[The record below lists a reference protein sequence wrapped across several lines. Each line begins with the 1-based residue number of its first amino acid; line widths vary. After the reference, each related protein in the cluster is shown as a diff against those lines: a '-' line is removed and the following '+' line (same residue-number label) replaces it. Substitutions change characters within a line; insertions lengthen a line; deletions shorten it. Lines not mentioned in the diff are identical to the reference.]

1 MSFEKPE
8 LKRTDTEQV
17 VIDDPP
23 KEVSQEELELL
34 DMKEKAMKCKI
45 IALESLGHNPL
56 SNPTNMN
63 KRDKKK
69 VLDIMT
75 KWFHTKSDEE
85 IQDEF
90 NDIVLCKVLN
100 ETDDYT
106 KYGVE
111 NNRVG
116 QPLVPDDMV
125 VYDVAGNTL
134 TGEEMNKEIRESND
148 KIFNN

>member
-23 KEVSQEELELL
+23 KEVSAEELELL

-116 QPLVPDDMV
+116 QPLMPDDMI

>member
-1 MSFEKPE
+1 MEKPVLE
-8 LKRTDTEQV
+8 RTDTTIVEE
-17 VIDDPP
+17 PEP
-23 KEVSQEELELL
+23 KKVSEEELELL
-34 DMKEKAMKCKI
+34 DMKEKAMKCKV

-56 SNPTNMN
+56 TNPSSMN

-69 VLDIMT
+69 VLDVMT

-106 KYGVE
+106 KLKVE
-111 NNRVG
+111 NNRIG
-116 QPLVPDDMV
+116 QPELPPDMV
-125 VYDVAGNTL
+125 MYDVAGNTI
-134 TGEEMNKEIRESND
+134 TSEEMNKEIRKNND
-148 KIFNN
+148 EIFNN

>member
-23 KEVSQEELELL
+23 KEVSAEELELL

>member
-1 MSFEKPE
+1 MSLAKPE
-8 LKRTDTEQV
+8 LKRAETELPTEDPKV
-17 VIDDPP
+17 VSP
-23 KEVSQEELELL
+23 EELELL
-34 DMKEKAMKCKI
+34 DMKEKAMKCKV

-56 SNPTNMN
+56 TNPTMLN

-69 VLDIMT
+69 VLDVMT

-85 IQDEF
+85 INDEF

-111 NNRVG
+111 NNRIG
-116 QPLVPDDMV
+116 QPLMPDDMV
-125 VYDVAGNTL
+125 VYDVAGNTI
-134 TGEEMNKEIRESND
+134 TSEEMNKEIRKQND
-148 KIFNN
+148 EIFNN

>member
-1 MSFEKPE
+1 MSLAKPE
-8 LKRTDTEQV
+8 LKRTDTELPT
-17 VIDDPP
+17 DDP
-23 KEVSQEELELL
+23 KVVSPEELELL
-34 DMKEKAMKCKI
+34 DMKEKAMKCKV

-56 SNPTNMN
+56 TNPTMLN

-69 VLDIMT
+69 VLDVMT

-85 IQDEF
+85 INDEF

-111 NNRVG
+111 NNRIG
-116 QPLVPDDMV
+116 QPLMPDDMV
-125 VYDVAGNTL
+125 VYDVAGNTI
-134 TGEEMNKEIRESND
+134 TSEEMNKEIRKQND
-148 KIFNN
+148 EIFNN